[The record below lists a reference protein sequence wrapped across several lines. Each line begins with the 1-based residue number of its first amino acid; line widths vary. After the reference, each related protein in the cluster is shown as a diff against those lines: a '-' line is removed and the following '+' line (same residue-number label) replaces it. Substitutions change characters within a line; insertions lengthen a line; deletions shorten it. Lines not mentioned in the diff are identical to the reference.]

1 MIVFYNMNRLVIDQA
16 TRNGSMPY
24 YFGAGH
30 LNLALMMDLVIGVV
44 VVLRVVVMTLLV
56 KVKKKRGG

>member
-30 LNLALMMDLVIGVV
+30 LNLALMMDIVIGVV
-44 VVLRVVVMTLLV
+44 EFFWEFLVVEQLREN
-56 KVKKKRGG
+56 